1 MGGIAVAAGVGAAAL
16 AGSTVM
22 GAISAKKAKD
32 AQMAASRR
40 ATAAQT
46 AQFNKAMQLMRPY
59 VDAGSQAIDMQKA
72 ILGLSG
78 RQQQQ
83 DVLQDVASQPEL
95 QMLIDQGEEALLQNA
110 SATGGL
116 RGGNVQKALMEYR
129 PKVLSELLNQ
139 RYSRLGGLANLG
151 ASAASQGAE
160 QTQNFGQSLANQYN
174 MQGNIATKGILG
186 QAGAYQQGLAGVGQ
200 IAGLLAGGLGGGAA
214 ASLPASAATVNV
226 GSVPDGM
233 QGLQNVPMNYGLGT
247 F

>member
-1 MGGIAVAAGVGAAAL
+1 MSGVAVAVGVGAAAT
-16 AGSTVM
+16 AGSAYL
-22 GAISAKKAKD
+22 GSRSADKAAD
-32 AQMAASRR
+32 AQRFASDQ
-40 ATAAQT
+40 AIAAQT
-46 AQFNKAMQLMRPY
+46 GQFNKAMQLMRPY
-59 VDAGSQAIDMQKA
+59 IDAGSQAIDMQKA
-72 ILGLSG
+72 MLGLSG

-95 QMLIDQGEEALLQNA
+95 QMLIEQGEEALLQNA

-151 ASAASQGAE
+151 ATTARQGSV

-174 MQGNIATKGILG
+174 MQGNIATQGILG

-226 GSVPDGM
+226 GSVP
-233 QGLQNVPMNYGLGT
+233 QGFTGIGG